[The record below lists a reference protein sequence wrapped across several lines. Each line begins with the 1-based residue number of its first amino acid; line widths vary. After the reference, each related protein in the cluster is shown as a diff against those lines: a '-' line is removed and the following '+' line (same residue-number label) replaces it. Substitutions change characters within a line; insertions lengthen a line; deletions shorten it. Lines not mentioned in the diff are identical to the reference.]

1 MGIFLTNWWYTTSLV
16 IVCTWCAQAQE
27 ANHQAQEANHQ
38 AQDVNHQ
45 VGVVGGDDAVYCVFV
60 FLRFEIF
67 MFKC

>member
-16 IVCTWCAQAQE
+16 IACTWCAQAQE

-38 AQDVNHQ
+38 
-45 VGVVGGDDAVYCVFV
+45 VGVVGGDDARYYVFV
-60 FLRFEIF
+60 VLRFEIF